1 METPQLQY
9 LMVPHS
15 AVDEDFQF
23 ACLDAYQNSLLKTEH
38 DDQLGSESDSYD
50 DDYVDNLG
58 EDEEGEKEKMD
69 ERDVQSSRDPKRLW
83 R

>member
-1 METPQLQY
+1 METPQLQS

-15 AVDEDFQF
+15 AVDEDFQLD
-23 ACLDAYQNSLLKTEH
+23 CLDAYQSSLLKTEH
-38 DDQLGSESDSYD
+38 EDQLGNESDSYD
-50 DDYVDNLG
+50 DDYVDNLE